1 MFFEHSYLFCQVADP
16 LAQFGIAP
24 IVGFSCEIVR
34 FSPLELVSKLE
45 PPCIK
50 PFEFTLVH
58 NFSYRT
64 DPSRHATRLSSRLME
79 ERYALPKSPDPGL
92 PEK

>member
-1 MFFEHSYLFCQVADP
+1 MFFEQSDLFCQVADP

-50 PFEFTLVH
+50 PFEFILVH
-58 NFSYRT
+58 NFVSAVLT
-64 DPSRHATRLSSRLME
+64 PPSGSSL
-79 ERYALPKSPDPGL
+79 DH
-92 PEK
+92 